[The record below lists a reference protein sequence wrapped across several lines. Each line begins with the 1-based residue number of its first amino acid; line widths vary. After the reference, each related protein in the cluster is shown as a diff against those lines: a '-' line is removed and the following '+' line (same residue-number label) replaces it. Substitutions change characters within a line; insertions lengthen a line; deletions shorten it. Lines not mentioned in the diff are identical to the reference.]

1 MLVQRQETEQE
12 LNQRIQKLSTEKS
25 SLVERVASLQR
36 TLANME
42 TEKREIERQVSRQEK
57 DKSALKKTLDKVNI
71 LNIFLVMFTP
81 IGDALRLGVCEAS
94 KKKFIVQIVFF
105 LFIFFRFLSVSHLIC
120 KFMFVSRKIYIHRK
134 ISFTCTCTFTVSQ

>member
-71 LNIFLVMFTP
+71 LNAFLVLFTP
-81 IGDALRLGVCEAS
+81 RS
-94 KKKFIVQIVFF
+94 KRGAITK
-105 LFIFFRFLSVSHLIC
+105 
-120 KFMFVSRKIYIHRK
+120 
-134 ISFTCTCTFTVSQ
+134 SQSETL

>member
-57 DKSALKKTLDKVNI
+57 DKSALKKTLDKVNV
-71 LNIFLVMFTP
+71 LNTFLVLFTP
-81 IGDALRLGVCEAS
+81 RGKRD
-94 KKKFIVQIVFF
+94 Q
-105 LFIFFRFLSVSHLIC
+105 
-120 KFMFVSRKIYIHRK
+120 
-134 ISFTCTCTFTVSQ
+134 SFKRNRNR